1 MESCC
6 AVAFFGTSSKL
17 AEKFK
22 NMKTKLTFLLS
33 CLTFICLAQIGGN
46 QLYGGNNSSNSQLHN
61 LTINNAISPKIQMS
75 KDALSFEVN
84 ILNNVRADVYVV
96 TLGVNEENTSVEAC
110 NTQINQRIENFMK
123 SISKIGIKKSDVYV
137 DFISQ
142 TKIYDYVSDSE
153 GERID
158 IQQVDVGFEIKKNI
172 IFKLSRLELF
182 DKILELASKEK
193 IHNII
198 NVEYYVENQNAIYEE
213 MLKEAMKIQK
223 ERLKLLNLNESDWEM
238 EPMISINFSSV
249 QPGHQYKKFQ
259 AYESGTVSYSN
270 YYNNNSVIVRKE
282 ERKSNSF
289 YFDGLDSNSFD
300 KILNASSP
308 VVGLQFLMNLK
319 ITYVK
324 KEKEKKNYYIVAP
337 NGELKALELN

>member
-1 MESCC
+1 
-6 AVAFFGTSSKL
+6 
-17 AEKFK
+17 
-22 NMKTKLTFLLS
+22 MKTKLSFLLS
-33 CLTFICLAQIGGN
+33 GLVSICMAQIGGN
-46 QLYGGNNSSNSQLHN
+46 QLYGGNNSSNSHLHN
-61 LTINNAISPKIQMS
+61 LTISNSISPKIQMS

-84 ILNNVRADVYVV
+84 ILNNIQADVYVV

-213 MLKEAMKIQK
+213 MLKEVMKIQK

-289 YFDGLDSNSFD
+289 YFDGLDTNSFD
-300 KILNASSP
+300 KILNASTP

-324 KEKEKKNYYIVAP
+324 KEKDKKNYYVVTS

>member
-1 MESCC
+1 MLIGLGL
-6 AVAFFGTSSKL
+6 FG
-17 AEKFK
+17 FG
-22 NMKTKLTFLLS
+22 
-33 CLTFICLAQIGGN
+33 QIGGN
-46 QLYGGNNSSNSQLHN
+46 HLYGGNNSSNSYQNN
-61 LTINNAISPKIQMS
+61 LAINNPIPPKVQMS

-96 TLGVNEENTSVEAC
+96 TLGVNEENISVEAC
-110 NTQINQRIENFMK
+110 NSKINHRIEKFME
-123 SISKIGIKKSDVYV
+123 SLSKVGIKKSEVYV

-142 TKIYDYVSDSE
+142 TKIYDYLSDSE
-153 GERID
+153 GERIE

-172 IFKLSRLELF
+172 IFKLSKLELF
-182 DKILELASKEK
+182 DEILELASKQN

-198 NVEYYVENQNAIYEE
+198 NVEYYVENQDLIYSE
-213 MLKEAMKIQK
+213 MLEEAMKIQK
-223 ERLKLLNLNESDWEM
+223 ERLKLLNLKESEWEM
-238 EPMISINFSSV
+238 EPMISINFYSI

-308 VVGLQFLMNLK
+308 VIGLQFMMNLK
-319 ITYVK
+319 VSYVK
-324 KEKEKKNYYIVAP
+324 KEKEKKNYYIVTP
-337 NGELKALELN
+337 NGDLKTLELN